1 MYLYLHILINFP
13 QIILFLYSCFFF
25 EQLLLGITFM
35 EKQSYRILIHGN
47 NAVKSTELFERLQLS
62 YPDNNC
68 IEMEQARLE
77 FYAYPDLNLFN
88 RFKEPQ
94 IDANIIS
101 LIGHAGNSPHC
112 ESGISLFIIL
122 ISQTEIF
129 SRDMQDMITNIAQNK
144 HFKSEKYF
152 WDHATILFAF
162 EEIVGNYREE
172 VERSINGNVGI
183 KEVMEKAGK
192 RYFWMSSS
200 CTKDEL
206 GASII
211 SQCKNVKGKSRL
223 RRYWLLILPLSPPLV
238 RVLRFSLLNRVTNFF
253 TLLARILWAR
263 KYKLAIFSVIIGL
276 GATILRS
283 IQLLNS

>member
-1 MYLYLHILINFP
+1 
-13 QIILFLYSCFFF
+13 
-25 EQLLLGITFM
+25 M

-47 NAVKSTELFERLQLS
+47 NAVKSSELFEKLQLS

-88 RFKEPQ
+88 RFQEPQ
-94 IDANIIS
+94 IDAKIIS
-101 LIGHAGNSPHC
+101 LIGHAGNSSNY

-129 SRDMQDMITNIAQNK
+129 SRDMKRMITDIAQNK

-152 WDHATILFAF
+152 GDHATVLFSF
-162 EEIVGNYREE
+162 EDFVGNYREE
-172 VERSINGNVGI
+172 VERSINRNVGI
-183 KEVMEKAGK
+183 KEVVEKVGK
-192 RYFWMSSS
+192 GYFWMSNS

-223 RRYWLLILPLSPPLV
+223 RYYWRLIRLLPLIEFC
-238 RVLRFSLLNRVTNFF
+238 VLGGIAALYNRCIIKQFC
-253 TLLARILWAR
+253 R
-263 KYKLAIFSVIIGL
+263 KCWVYL
-276 GATILRS
+276 GSYHYCIRTI
-283 IQLLNS
+283 